1 LRLRGGETIVV
12 RVPPPAPADV
22 RAEAIA
28 IDVVY
33 EDDDLLVV
41 DKAAGMVV
49 HPSAGHGS
57 GTLVNAVLGHAPNLA
72 GVGGELR
79 PGVVH
84 RLDRDTSGLIVVA
97 KNDRTL
103 WALLYQFR
111 RKSVE
116 KVYLALV
123 DGRPPSHQGRI
134 EAAVGRD
141 PHHRQRMAVVA
152 EGKGRQAVTEY
163 RVREVFPEHVWLE
176 ARPLTGRTHQI
187 RVHLSFLGCP
197 VAGDR
202 VYGLRKPTLDL
213 SRQMLH
219 AWRLRFKLPGA
230 ADERTFEAAIPPD
243 MMLALELARGRAAE
257 VARS

>member
-1 LRLRGGETIVV
+1 
-12 RVPPPAPADV
+12 
-22 RAEAIA
+22 
-28 IDVVY
+28 
-33 EDDDLLVV
+33 
-41 DKAAGMVV
+41 
-49 HPSAGHGS
+49 
-57 GTLVNAVLGHAPNLA
+57 LVNAVLGHAPNLA

-79 PGVVH
+79 PGIVH

-97 KNDRTL
+97 KNERSL
-103 WALLYQFR
+103 WALQDQFR

-123 DGRPPSHQGRI
+123 DGRPPSTR
-134 EAAVGRD
+134 AVSR
-141 PHHRQRMAVVA
+141 PRSSILSRSAWPWWP
-152 EGKGRQAVTEY
+152 GKGRQAVTEY